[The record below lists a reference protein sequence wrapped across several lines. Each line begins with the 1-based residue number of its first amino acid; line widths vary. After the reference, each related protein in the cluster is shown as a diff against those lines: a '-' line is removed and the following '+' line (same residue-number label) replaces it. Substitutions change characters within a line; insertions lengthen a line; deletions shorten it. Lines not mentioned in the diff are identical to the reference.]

1 MSDSEAT
8 GNKKQWEYMEIT
20 RKTEGYLL
28 NDLNDLGLEGW
39 ELVTVLYHKL
49 ASSGMGS
56 ADAWVAILKRP
67 FSGQAMKK
75 MAGLEKARD
84 VAAPTEGAAEAA
96 EDENPDIFELAD

>member
-1 MSDSEAT
+1 MSTSEAT
-8 GNKKQWEYMEIT
+8 ESGKKKWEYMEIT
-20 RKTEGYLL
+20 RKTEGYLI
-28 NDLNDLGLEGW
+28 NDLNDLGKEGW

-84 VAAPTEGAAEAA
+84 VAASGEGAEAGDG
-96 EDENPDIFELAD
+96 EDPDIFELAD